1 MRIGVAATPDV
12 AIPTLNWLLQSEH
25 EVALIITQPDRP
37 AGRGRLLQQSVVGQ
51 WAESHLIPVIKPE
64 NSREL
69 IGKIEGL
76 DLVLTIG
83 YGVLLPE
90 AILALPKHGFLN
102 LHFSLLPAYRGA
114 APAQRALHNGETVTG
129 VSVFQL
135 DRGMDTGPIFTQE
148 SIHIE
153 PPWRSFELLEHLAA
167 LGPEVV
173 KRSFAMIESGQP
185 PYEQVGVSSIAP
197 KISKAEAKIDF
208 KQAAKQISDAI
219 RAFTYEPGAW
229 TLWKGE
235 SFKICATGVSNTSSG
250 VPGEILVMDKSV
262 FVSTGSGAI
271 ELLRVIPAGKKD
283 NSYETGLD
291 CINRELEEETA
302 YKSDNIIKITDLHSC
317 VGYSSELIEM
327 FIDI

>member
-12 AIPTLNWLLQSEH
+12 AIPTLDWLLQSEH
-25 EVALIITQPDRP
+25 EIALIITQPDRP

-51 WAESHLIPVIKPE
+51 WAESHQIPVLKPE
-64 NSREL
+64 NSTEL
-69 IGKIEGL
+69 IGEIEGL

-90 AILALPKHGFLN
+90 AILALPKRGFLN

-114 APAQRALHNGETVTG
+114 APAQRALHNGETITG

-135 DRGMDTGPIFTQE
+135 DKGMDTGPIFSQE
-148 SIHIE
+148 SIHID
-153 PPWRSFELLEHLAA
+153 PSWRSCELLEHLAA

-185 PYEQVGVSSIAP
+185 PHDQVGASSTAP

-208 KQAAKQISDAI
+208 RLDATQISDAI

-229 TLWKGE
+229 TIWRGE
-235 SFKICATGVSNTSSG
+235 RFKVCAVEISDAVDGK
-250 VPGEILVMDKSV
+250 PGEVFVRDKSV
-262 FVSTGSGAI
+262 YVVTGSASL
-271 ELLRVIPAGKKD
+271 ELLRVIPAGKKEMEAID
-283 NSYETGLD
+283 WARGARLTGG
-291 CINRELEEETA
+291 EFF
-302 YKSDNIIKITDLHSC
+302 
-317 VGYSSELIEM
+317 G
-327 FIDI
+327 